1 MKLTKSDALR
11 FALTELENLRETKGM
26 DYPRLRDALSRLSTD
41 ALVDFSNLIKHLNR
55 DFPDGSC

>member
-1 MKLTKSDALR
+1 MKLTKSEALR

-41 ALVDFSNLIKHLNR
+41 ALVDFSNLIKHLKMI
-55 DFPDGSC
+55 